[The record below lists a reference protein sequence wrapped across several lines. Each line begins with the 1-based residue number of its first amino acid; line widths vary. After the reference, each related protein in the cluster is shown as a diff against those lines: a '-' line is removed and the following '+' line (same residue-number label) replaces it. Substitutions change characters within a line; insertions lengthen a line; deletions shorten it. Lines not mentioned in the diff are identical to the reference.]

1 MAVPR
6 VNQQKITEA
15 VDTIRWTA
23 SGDDKAA
30 AEEARR
36 RARQV
41 APDCIAFLAHVVR
54 VDGFSS
60 SAQRVRAASTL
71 LEVAELL
78 ASESK
83 PTGLFGSEAEDFDSA
98 DGRTTG

>member
-1 MAVPR
+1 
-6 VNQQKITEA
+6 
-15 VDTIRWTA
+15 
-23 SGDDKAA
+23 
-30 AEEARR
+30 
-36 RARQV
+36 
-41 APDCIAFLAHVVR
+41 
-54 VDGFSS
+54 
-60 SAQRVRAASTL
+60 L